1 MRYEKIKNEFYKT
14 TRQKYADSC
23 KKNAISIFNS
33 NPIFPSNADGTMRFR
48 QNNDLFY
55 LSGIDQEETILV
67 LFPDFPEEN
76 YREILFI
83 KETNDHIRVWEG
95 PKLSK
100 EDTIANS
107 GIKTIFWISQFES
120 ILDRIIQFADCI
132 YFNLNQHA
140 SSNNQFSTDF
150 QVFNKIK
157 EKYPLHQ
164 IERAAPILESLRIV
178 KENAEIEQIKKAVET
193 TEKMFE
199 RAAKFLKP
207 NVFEYEIEAEISHEL
222 LKNKSRWHAF
232 EPIVASGK
240 NACILH
246 YVENNAI
253 CKENELVLIDMG
265 AEYGNYNADF
275 TRTIPVS
282 GKFTKRQKEVYQA
295 VLNVMRFA
303 RLQMYVGNT
312 FKKMNLAVGQKMQE
326 ELLNLGLLS
335 QNDIKFNDFE
345 SEKPAYK
352 KYFPHGVSHFL
363 GLDVH
368 DVGCK
373 FTTFQ
378 AGMILTNEPGIY
390 IQEEGIGIRLEND
403 ILITENGNHDFFHH
417 VPIEIDDI
425 ERLMLKEL

>member
-1 MRYEKIKNEFYKT
+1 MRYDKIKNEFYKL
-14 TRQKYADSC
+14 TRQKYVAAT

-55 LSGIDQEETILV
+55 LTGIDQEETILV
-67 LFPDFPEEN
+67 LFPDFQDEN

-83 KETNDHIRVWEG
+83 KETNDHIRIWEG
-95 PKLSK
+95 SKLSK
-100 EDTIANS
+100 EDAIAQS
-107 GIKTIFWISQFES
+107 GIKNIFWVSQFDS

-132 YFNLNQHA
+132 YLNINQSA
-140 SSNNQFSTDF
+140 SDGNQYSKDF
-150 QVFNKIK
+150 QFLNVIK
-157 EKYPLHQ
+157 QKYPLHS
-164 IERAAPILESLRIV
+164 IERAAPILESLRMV
-178 KENAEIEQIKKAVET
+178 KETEEVNQIKKAVEI
-193 TEKMFE
+193 TEKMFVK
-199 RAAKFLKP
+199 AANCLKP
-207 NVFEYEIEAEISHEL
+207 NVFEYEIEAEITYEL
-222 LKNKSRWHAF
+222 LKNGSRWHAF
-232 EPIVASGK
+232 EPIIASGK
-240 NACILH
+240 NACVLH

-282 GKFTKRQKEVYQA
+282 GKFSKRQKEVYQA

-303 RLQMYVGNT
+303 RLQMFIGNT
-312 FKKMNLAVGQKMQE
+312 FKKLNLDVGQKME
-326 ELLNLGLLS
+326 SELYNLGLLS
-335 QNDIKFNDFE
+335 QNDLKFNAYD

-352 KYFPHGVSHFL
+352 KYFPHGVAHFL

-368 DVGCK
+368 DVGNK
-373 FTTFQ
+373 FCTFQ

-403 ILITENGNHDFFHH
+403 ILITEEGNFDLFHH
-417 VPIEIDDI
+417 VPIEIEDI
-425 ERLMLKEL
+425 ENLMSK